1 MKEDAIFAP
10 MAVPAFIPQNGLLCW
25 YDFGNKAS
33 FNPVCS
39 IDPEAKSWIVDISPP
54 KRNPIKG
61 ATNYPFPYSGDCG
74 GYINIPSNA
83 NNYAGIYT
91 QVSATTDPVPYNM
104 YDTLS
109 VTAIIVCRPYK
120 NNVNIFSDLGL
131 NHPTLAW
138 HCQLMGVNSTNK
150 LVGTAYNSTS
160 GFNNTITSSID
171 VKLGQWNML
180 TYSYYNPSRS
190 QNTVGTLS
198 VYVDDQLG
206 ATTNLAKRSN
216 NFFANGGGI
225 YLGCC
230 NYEATAVVPAPNQFA
245 GDVMAVLWYNRALNA
260 TEVAGIYAYYSPRFT
275 QSTTPA
281 PTIAGTGYVCGGQSG
296 GSYYA
301 AIDKIVFNTNIVSG
315 TPIYTPTVLTNSCA
329 FSATASGYMCGGLNP
344 GYTKN
349 FVKLYFATPTC
360 SALSSAYLSVAKQV
374 SMALY
379 SKSSD
384 VGYVVGG
391 LSSNTVPIATADKFI
406 VATEIS
412 GNLPVGIGSGGAYG
426 SAVSATVT
434 DRGYVA
440 GGTNTTDPDSGTVT
454 YNTRMTVVDYTT
466 DLINASNIRLTY
478 MRQDT
483 ASFYNDSFG
492 YFLGGYDAVV
502 GAWMNGVEKISYDTE
517 VISVAGSAVIPYP
530 AANADGMQSSVAG
543 YTSTWYNS
551 NLQISVFI
559 TPFATEVTT
568 ALSTGLTYARDRGV
582 CVAPAVF

>member
-33 FNPVCS
+33 FNPVCN

-61 ATNYPFPYSGDCG
+61 ATNYPFPFSGDCG

-83 NNYAGIYT
+83 ANNAGIYT
-91 QVSATTDPVPYNM
+91 QVSTTTDAVPYNM

-120 NNVNIFSDLGL
+120 NNVNIFSDLGT
-131 NHPTLAW
+131 NSPIIGW
-138 HCQLMGVNSTNK
+138 HYQMMAVNSTNK
-150 LVGTAYNSTS
+150 LVGASYISATGY
-160 GFNNTITSSID
+160 NNTITSSMD

-180 TYSYYNPSRS
+180 TYSYYNPSKS

-206 ATTNLAKRSN
+206 AYTNLAKKSN
-216 NFFANGGGI
+216 NFFTSGGGI

-230 NYEATAVVPAPNQFA
+230 NYEATAVVPAPNQFY

-281 PTIAGTGYVCGGQSG
+281 PTIAGTGYVCGGQAG
-296 GSYYA
+296 ASYYNT
-301 AIDKIVFNTNIVSG
+301 IDKVVFNTNIVSA
-315 TPIYTPTVLTNSCA
+315 TSIYTPTPLTNSCG

-349 FVKLYFATPTC
+349 FIKLYFATPTC
-360 SALSSAYLSVAKQV
+360 TAVSTAYLSVAKQV
-374 SMALY
+374 SIALY

-384 VGYVVGG
+384 AGYVVGG
-391 LSSNTVPIATADKFI
+391 LSSNAVPIATADKFI

-412 GNLPVGIGSGGAYG
+412 GNLPVGIGSGAAYG
-426 SAVSATVT
+426 SGVSATVT
-434 DRGYVA
+434 DRGYIA
-440 GGTNTTDPDSGTVT
+440 GGTNTTDPDIGTVT
-454 YNTRMTVVDYTT
+454 YNTRMTIVDYTT

-478 MRQDT
+478 IRQDA
-483 ASFYNDSFG
+483 ASFYNDSYG
-492 YFLGGYDAVV
+492 YFMGGYDAVV
-502 GAWMNGVEKISYDTE
+502 GAYLNSVEKISYNTE
-517 VISVAGSAVIPYP
+517 VISVVGSAVMPYP
-530 AANADGMQSSVAG
+530 AANADGMQSSMAG
-543 YTSTWYNS
+543 YTSTWYDG
-551 NLQISVFI
+551 NLRNWVMA

-568 ALSTGLTYARDRGV
+568 ILSTGLTVYRDRGV